1 MEVGGCGCEV
11 GSLFLR
17 CLSRGLSLSL
27 SHVEAAGDDEAHVP
41 SRVTSVGPP

>member
-17 CLSRGLSLSL
+17 CLSLSL

-41 SRVTSVGPP
+41 SRVTT